1 MAKGGCA
8 SVHIVSV
15 LELAV
20 AKRGLTLPSKLVCSL
35 NIFCE
40 PASIPMPHNFF
51 FAWSRN
57 NEDAFAKC
65 QNARVAHERYRSQ
78 NQSHHVDINV
88 RSEMAR

>member
-51 FAWSRN
+51 SLGAVTMRMHL
-57 NEDAFAKC
+57 
-65 QNARVAHERYRSQ
+65 QNAKM
-78 NQSHHVDINV
+78 HV
-88 RSEMAR
+88 